1 MCKTTKDAR
10 EWRRKMAIAA
20 LKLKEDDAWK
30 Y

>member
-1 MCKTTKDAR
+1 MCKTTKDAC

-30 Y
+30 